1 MDFIA
6 EKDIEKFLNI
16 SIDGGGTYHPNKD
29 RIAFVS
35 DRSGVYQIY
44 TYDMENK
51 NINKISSG
59 EDRSTNPIYLP
70 DGKLLYSTDVGG
82 NERFQIMV
90 YDESTNKTFRL
101 TSFLEAKHR
110 FQFATENA
118 VYVSANILDNQRFD
132 VFRYNFPLEEGM
144 LEELLLEGEPFIPV
158 SPLMVNKNET
168 KLIVSKTKSNLS
180 NDLIMLDLKDKS
192 SKLLTKCFE
201 KHNSRFYPVEFV
213 EEMMILIRSDH
224 GRDFMSLAVFDFE
237 NDKLDYLEDD
247 EWDTGKSVLN
257 DDNEIIFSKNV
268 GGSDKL
274 YFGKFENNRL
284 LNIELVKL
292 PSDYGILSSGDFRT
306 WNSSFDYNKDKMKI
320 ILTYSAPDK
329 ITSLYE
335 IDLNTKQCIVLEI
348 SDNEK
353 EFNFGTFVLNKF
365 ESFDGLEVP
374 YFMMKPNGDGPF
386 PTIFVI
392 HGGPEGQSRSG
403 FSNRLQL
410 LYSMGYM
417 IIIPNI
423 RGSNGYG
430 RKYLALDDIELRL
443 DSIKDINELAQHL
456 IMNNDYVDGNKLI
469 IYGGSYGGFAVLS
482 AMVEYPNTFQIG
494 IDIVGI
500 SNFVT
505 FLENTA
511 DWRRRLREVEYG
523 FLERDREFLES
534 ISPSNKIENVKSP
547 ILIIQGDNDER
558 VPLSESIQMYE
569 KLKEQNIP
577 TQLLRFEDEGHGV
590 IKRKNVIKQYKI
602 IFEFLKT
609 HLKN

>member
-1 MDFIA
+1 MSIA
-6 EKDIEKFLNI
+6 KEDIEKFLNI
-16 SIDGGGTYHPNKD
+16 SINGGGTYHPNKD

-158 SPLMVNKNET
+158 SPLMVNKDET

-257 DDNEIIFSKNV
+257 DDNEIIFTKNV

-335 IDLNTKQCIVLEI
+335 IDLNAKQCIVLEI

-443 DSIKDINELAQHL
+443 DSIKDINELAQHVK
-456 IMNNDYVDGNKLI
+456 MNNDYVDGNKLI

-482 AMVEYPNTFQIG
+482 AMVEYPDTFQIG

>member
-1 MDFIA
+1 MSIA
-6 EKDIEKFLNI
+6 KEDIEKFLNI

-158 SPLMVNKNET
+158 SPLMVNKDET

-456 IMNNDYVDGNKLI
+456 MMNNDYVDGNKLI

>member
-1 MDFIA
+1 MSIA
-6 EKDIEKFLNI
+6 KKDIEKFLNI

-90 YDESTNKTFRL
+90 YDETKNKTFRL

-158 SPLMVNKNET
+158 SPLMVNKDET

-213 EEMMILIRSDH
+213 DEMMILIRSDH

-257 DDNEIIFSKNV
+257 DDNEIIFTKNV

-443 DSIKDINELAQHL
+443 DSIKDINELAQHV

-482 AMVEYPNTFQIG
+482 AMVEYPDTFQIG

-523 FLERDREFLES
+523 FLERDRDFLES

>member
-1 MDFIA
+1 MSIA
-6 EKDIEKFLNI
+6 KEDIEKFLNI

-158 SPLMVNKNET
+158 SPLMVNKDET

-443 DSIKDINELAQHL
+443 DSIKDINELAQHV

>member
-1 MDFIA
+1 MSIA
-6 EKDIEKFLNI
+6 KEDIEKFLNI

-158 SPLMVNKNET
+158 SPLMVNKDET

-365 ESFDGLEVP
+365 DSFDGLEVP

-456 IMNNDYVDGNKLI
+456 MMNNDYVDGNKLI

-482 AMVEYPNTFQIG
+482 TMVEYPNTFQIG

>member
-1 MDFIA
+1 MSIA
-6 EKDIEKFLNI
+6 KKDIEKFLNI
-16 SIDGGGTYHPNKD
+16 SINGGGTYHPNKD

-90 YDESTNKTFRL
+90 YDETKNKTFRL

-158 SPLMVNKNET
+158 SPLMVNKDET

-257 DDNEIIFSKNV
+257 DDNEIIFTKNV

-365 ESFDGLEVP
+365 ASFDGLEVP

-443 DSIKDINELAQHL
+443 DSIKDINELAQHVM
-456 IMNNDYVDGNKLI
+456 MNNDYVDGNKLI

-482 AMVEYPNTFQIG
+482 AMVEYPDTFQIG

-523 FLERDREFLES
+523 FLERDRDFLES

>member
-1 MDFIA
+1 MSIA
-6 EKDIEKFLNI
+6 KEDIEKFLNI
-16 SIDGGGTYHPNKD
+16 SINGGGTYHPNKD

-82 NERFQIMV
+82 NERFQIMI
-90 YDESTNKTFRL
+90 YDETKNKTFRL

-158 SPLMVNKNET
+158 SPLMVNKDET

-257 DDNEIIFSKNV
+257 DDNEIIFTKNV

-306 WNSSFDYNKDKMKI
+306 WNNSFDYNKDKMKI

-335 IDLNTKQCIVLEI
+335 IDLNAKQCIVLEI

-443 DSIKDINELAQHL
+443 DSIKDINELAQHVK
-456 IMNNDYVDGNKLI
+456 MNNDYVDGNKLI

-482 AMVEYPNTFQIG
+482 AMVEYPDTFQIG

>member
-1 MDFIA
+1 MSIA
-6 EKDIEKFLNI
+6 KEDIEKFLNI
-16 SIDGGGTYHPNKD
+16 SINGGGTYHPNKD

-82 NERFQIMV
+82 NERFQIMI
-90 YDESTNKTFRL
+90 YDETKNKTFRL

-158 SPLMVNKNET
+158 SPLMVNKDET

-257 DDNEIIFSKNV
+257 DDNEIIFTKNV

-443 DSIKDINELAQHL
+443 DSIKDINELAQHVK
-456 IMNNDYVDGNKLI
+456 MNNDYVDGNKLI

-482 AMVEYPNTFQIG
+482 AMVEYPDTFQIG

>member
-1 MDFIA
+1 MSIA
-6 EKDIEKFLNI
+6 KEDIEKFLNI

-29 RIAFVS
+29 KIAFVS

-158 SPLMVNKNET
+158 SPLMVNKDET

-482 AMVEYPNTFQIG
+482 TMVEYPNTFQIG

>member
-1 MDFIA
+1 MSIA
-6 EKDIEKFLNI
+6 KEDIEKFLNI

-158 SPLMVNKNET
+158 SPLMVNKDET

-257 DDNEIIFSKNV
+257 DDNEIIFTKNV

-443 DSIKDINELAQHL
+443 DSIKDINELAQHV

-482 AMVEYPNTFQIG
+482 AMVEYPDTFQIG

-523 FLERDREFLES
+523 FLERDRDFLES

>member
-1 MDFIA
+1 MSIA
-6 EKDIEKFLNI
+6 KEDIEKFLNI

-158 SPLMVNKNET
+158 SPLMVNKDET

-213 EEMMILIRSDH
+213 DEMMILIRSDH
-224 GRDFMSLAVFDFE
+224 GRDFMSLALFDFE
-237 NDKLDYLEDD
+237 NDKLDYLEED

-590 IKRKNVIKQYKI
+590 IKRKNVIKQYRI

>member
-1 MDFIA
+1 MSIA
-6 EKDIEKFLNI
+6 KEDIEKFLNI
-16 SIDGGGTYHPNKD
+16 SINGGGTYHPNKD

-82 NERFQIMV
+82 NERFQIMI
-90 YDESTNKTFRL
+90 YDETKNKTFRL

-158 SPLMVNKNET
+158 SPLMVNKDET

-257 DDNEIIFSKNV
+257 DDNEIIFTKNV

-335 IDLNTKQCIVLEI
+335 IDLNAKQCIVLEI

-443 DSIKDINELAQHL
+443 DSIKDINELAQHVK
-456 IMNNDYVDGNKLI
+456 MNNDYVDGNKLI

-482 AMVEYPNTFQIG
+482 AMVEYPDTFQIG

-590 IKRKNVIKQYKI
+590 IKRKNVVKQYKI

>member
-1 MDFIA
+1 MSIA
-6 EKDIEKFLNI
+6 KEDIEKFLNI

-118 VYVSANILDNQRFD
+118 VYVSANILYNQRFD

-158 SPLMVNKNET
+158 SPLMVNKDET

-365 ESFDGLEVP
+365 ASFDGLEVP

-482 AMVEYPNTFQIG
+482 AMVEYPDTFQIG

-523 FLERDREFLES
+523 FLERDRDFLES

>member
-1 MDFIA
+1 MSIA
-6 EKDIEKFLNI
+6 KEDIEKFLNI

>member
-1 MDFIA
+1 MSIA
-6 EKDIEKFLNI
+6 KEDIEKFLNI
-16 SIDGGGTYHPNKD
+16 SINGGGTYHPNKD

-158 SPLMVNKNET
+158 SPLMVNKDET

-257 DDNEIIFSKNV
+257 DDNEIIFTKNV

-443 DSIKDINELAQHL
+443 DSIKDINELAQHVK
-456 IMNNDYVDGNKLI
+456 MNNDYVDGNKLI

-482 AMVEYPNTFQIG
+482 AMVEYPDTFQIG

>member
-1 MDFIA
+1 MSIA
-6 EKDIEKFLNI
+6 KEDIEKFLNI

-158 SPLMVNKNET
+158 SPLMVNKDET

-237 NDKLDYLEDD
+237 NDKLDYLEED

>member
-1 MDFIA
+1 MSIA
-6 EKDIEKFLNI
+6 KEDIEKFLNI

-482 AMVEYPNTFQIG
+482 TMVEYPNTFQIG

>member
-1 MDFIA
+1 MSIA
-6 EKDIEKFLNI
+6 KKDIEKFLNI
-16 SIDGGGTYHPNKD
+16 SINGGGTYHPNKD

-158 SPLMVNKNET
+158 SPLMVNKDET

-257 DDNEIIFSKNV
+257 DDNEIIFTKNV

-365 ESFDGLEVP
+365 ASFDGLEVP

-482 AMVEYPNTFQIG
+482 AMVEYPDTFQIG

-523 FLERDREFLES
+523 FLERDRDFLES

>member
-1 MDFIA
+1 MSIA
-6 EKDIEKFLNI
+6 KEDIEKFLNI
-16 SIDGGGTYHPNKD
+16 SINGGGTYHPNKD

-90 YDESTNKTFRL
+90 YDETKNKTFRL

-158 SPLMVNKNET
+158 SPLMVNKDET

-257 DDNEIIFSKNV
+257 DDNEIIFTKNV

-443 DSIKDINELAQHL
+443 DSIKDINELAQHVK
-456 IMNNDYVDGNKLI
+456 MNNDYVDGNKLI

-482 AMVEYPNTFQIG
+482 AMVEYPDTFQIG

-590 IKRKNVIKQYKI
+590 IKRKNVVKQYKI

>member
-1 MDFIA
+1 MSIA
-6 EKDIEKFLNI
+6 KEDIEKFLNI
-16 SIDGGGTYHPNKD
+16 SINGGGTYHPNKD

-158 SPLMVNKNET
+158 SPLMVNKDET

-257 DDNEIIFSKNV
+257 DDNEIIFTKNV

-284 LNIELVKL
+284 LNIELMKL

-335 IDLNTKQCIVLEI
+335 IDLNAKQCIVLEI

-443 DSIKDINELAQHL
+443 DSIKDINELAQHVK
-456 IMNNDYVDGNKLI
+456 MNNDYVDGNKLI

-482 AMVEYPNTFQIG
+482 AMVEYPDTFQIG

-590 IKRKNVIKQYKI
+590 IKRKNVVKQYKI

>member
-1 MDFIA
+1 MSIA
-6 EKDIEKFLNI
+6 KEDIEKFLNI

-158 SPLMVNKNET
+158 SPLMVNKDET

-335 IDLNTKQCIVLEI
+335 IDLNAKQCIVLEI

-456 IMNNDYVDGNKLI
+456 MMNNDYVDGNKLI

-482 AMVEYPNTFQIG
+482 TMVEYPNTFQIG

>member
-1 MDFIA
+1 MSIA
-6 EKDIEKFLNI
+6 KEDIEKFLNI
-16 SIDGGGTYHPNKD
+16 SINGGGTYHPNKD

-90 YDESTNKTFRL
+90 YDETKNKTFRL

-132 VFRYNFPLEEGM
+132 VFKYNFPLEEGM

-158 SPLMVNKNET
+158 SPLMVNKDET

-257 DDNEIIFSKNV
+257 DDNEIIFTKNV

-365 ESFDGLEVP
+365 ASFDGLEVP

-443 DSIKDINELAQHL
+443 DSIKDINELAQHV

-482 AMVEYPNTFQIG
+482 AMVEYPDTFQIG

>member
-1 MDFIA
+1 MSIA
-6 EKDIEKFLNI
+6 KEDIEKFLNI
-16 SIDGGGTYHPNKD
+16 SINGGGTYHPNKD

-82 NERFQIMV
+82 NERFQIMI
-90 YDESTNKTFRL
+90 YDETKNKTFRL

-158 SPLMVNKNET
+158 SPLMVNKDET

-257 DDNEIIFSKNV
+257 DDNEIIFTKNV

-335 IDLNTKQCIVLEI
+335 IDLNAKQCIVLEI

-456 IMNNDYVDGNKLI
+456 KMNNDYVDGNKLI

-482 AMVEYPNTFQIG
+482 AMVEYPDTFQIG

-590 IKRKNVIKQYKI
+590 IKRKNVVKQYKI

>member
-1 MDFIA
+1 MSIA
-6 EKDIEKFLNI
+6 KEDIEKFLNI
-16 SIDGGGTYHPNKD
+16 SINGGGTYHPNKD

-90 YDESTNKTFRL
+90 YDETKNKTFRL

-158 SPLMVNKNET
+158 SPLMVNKDET

-257 DDNEIIFSKNV
+257 DDNEIIFTKNV
-268 GGSDKL
+268 EGSDKL

-284 LNIELVKL
+284 LNIELVNL
-292 PSDYGILSSGDFRT
+292 PSNYGILSSGDFRT
-306 WNSSFDYNKDKMKI
+306 WNNSFDYNKDKMKI

-335 IDLNTKQCIVLEI
+335 IDLNAKQCIVLEI

-443 DSIKDINELAQHL
+443 DSIKDINELAQHVK
-456 IMNNDYVDGNKLI
+456 MNNDYVDGNKLI

-482 AMVEYPNTFQIG
+482 AMVEYPDTFQIG

>member
-1 MDFIA
+1 MSIA
-6 EKDIEKFLNI
+6 KEDIEKFLNI

-158 SPLMVNKNET
+158 SPLMVNKDET

-482 AMVEYPNTFQIG
+482 TMVEYPNTFQIG

>member
-1 MDFIA
+1 MSIA
-6 EKDIEKFLNI
+6 KEDIEKFLNI

-158 SPLMVNKNET
+158 SPLMVNKDET

-257 DDNEIIFSKNV
+257 DDNEIIFTKNV

>member
-1 MDFIA
+1 MSIA
-6 EKDIEKFLNI
+6 KEDIEKFLNI

-213 EEMMILIRSDH
+213 REMMILIRSDH

-257 DDNEIIFSKNV
+257 NDNEIIFSKNV

-482 AMVEYPNTFQIG
+482 TMVEYPNTFQIG

>member
-1 MDFIA
+1 MSIA
-6 EKDIEKFLNI
+6 KKDIEKFLNI

-158 SPLMVNKNET
+158 SPLMVNKDET

-329 ITSLYE
+329 ITNLYE
-335 IDLNTKQCIVLEI
+335 IDLNTKQYIDLEI

-482 AMVEYPNTFQIG
+482 TMVEYPNTFQIG

>member
-1 MDFIA
+1 MSIA
-6 EKDIEKFLNI
+6 KEDIEKFLNI

-201 KHNSRFYPVEFV
+201 KHNSRFYPIEFV

>member
-1 MDFIA
+1 MSIA
-6 EKDIEKFLNI
+6 KEDIEKFLNI

-44 TYDMENK
+44 IYDMENK

-90 YDESTNKTFRL
+90 YDESKNETFRL

-158 SPLMVNKNET
+158 SPLMVNKDET

-257 DDNEIIFSKNV
+257 NDNEIIFSKNV

-482 AMVEYPNTFQIG
+482 TMVEYPNTFQIG

>member
-1 MDFIA
+1 MSIA
-6 EKDIEKFLNI
+6 KEDIEKFLNI

-158 SPLMVNKNET
+158 SPLMVNKDET

-257 DDNEIIFSKNV
+257 DDNEIIFTKNV

-320 ILTYSAPDK
+320 VLTYSAPDK

-482 AMVEYPNTFQIG
+482 TMVEYPNTFQIG

>member
-1 MDFIA
+1 MSIA
-6 EKDIEKFLNI
+6 KEDIEKFLNI
-16 SIDGGGTYHPNKD
+16 SINGGGTYHPNKD

-82 NERFQIMV
+82 NERFQIMI
-90 YDESTNKTFRL
+90 YDETKNKTFRL

-158 SPLMVNKNET
+158 SPLMVNKDET

-257 DDNEIIFSKNV
+257 DDNEIIFTKNV

-306 WNSSFDYNKDKMKI
+306 WNNSFDYNKDKMKI

-335 IDLNTKQCIVLEI
+335 IDLNAKQCIVLEI

-482 AMVEYPNTFQIG
+482 AMVEYPDTFQIG

-590 IKRKNVIKQYKI
+590 IKRKNVMKQYKI

>member
-1 MDFIA
+1 MSIA
-6 EKDIEKFLNI
+6 KEDIEKFLNI
-16 SIDGGGTYHPNKD
+16 SINGGGTYHPNKD
-29 RIAFVS
+29 RVAFVS

-158 SPLMVNKNET
+158 SPLMVNKEET

-257 DDNEIIFSKNV
+257 DDNEIIFTKNV

-482 AMVEYPNTFQIG
+482 AMVEYPDTFQIG

-590 IKRKNVIKQYKI
+590 IKRKNVMKQYKI

>member
-1 MDFIA
+1 MSIA
-6 EKDIEKFLNI
+6 KEDIEKFLNI
-16 SIDGGGTYHPNKD
+16 SINGGGTYHPNKD

-158 SPLMVNKNET
+158 SPLMVNKDET

-213 EEMMILIRSDH
+213 MEMMILIRSDH

>member
-1 MDFIA
+1 MSIA
-6 EKDIEKFLNI
+6 KEDIEKFLNI

-158 SPLMVNKNET
+158 SPLMVNKDET

-456 IMNNDYVDGNKLI
+456 MMNNDYVDGNKLI

-482 AMVEYPNTFQIG
+482 TMVEYPNTFQIG

>member
-1 MDFIA
+1 M
-6 EKDIEKFLNI
+6 
-16 SIDGGGTYHPNKD
+16 
-29 RIAFVS
+29 
-35 DRSGVYQIY
+35 
-44 TYDMENK
+44 
-51 NINKISSG
+51 
-59 EDRSTNPIYLP
+59 
-70 DGKLLYSTDVGG
+70 
-82 NERFQIMV
+82 
-90 YDESTNKTFRL
+90 
-101 TSFLEAKHR
+101 
-110 FQFATENA
+110 
-118 VYVSANILDNQRFD
+118 
-132 VFRYNFPLEEGM
+132 
-144 LEELLLEGEPFIPV
+144 
-158 SPLMVNKNET
+158 
-168 KLIVSKTKSNLS
+168 
-180 NDLIMLDLKDKS
+180 
-192 SKLLTKCFE
+192 
-201 KHNSRFYPVEFV
+201 
-213 EEMMILIRSDH
+213 
-224 GRDFMSLAVFDFE
+224 
-237 NDKLDYLEDD
+237 
-247 EWDTGKSVLN
+247 
-257 DDNEIIFSKNV
+257 
-268 GGSDKL
+268 
-274 YFGKFENNRL
+274 
-284 LNIELVKL
+284 
-292 PSDYGILSSGDFRT
+292 
-306 WNSSFDYNKDKMKI
+306 
-320 ILTYSAPDK
+320 
-329 ITSLYE
+329 
-335 IDLNTKQCIVLEI
+335 
-348 SDNEK
+348 
-353 EFNFGTFVLNKF
+353 NKF

>member
-1 MDFIA
+1 MSIA
-6 EKDIEKFLNI
+6 KEDIEKFLNI
-16 SIDGGGTYHPNKD
+16 SINGGGTYHPNKD

-82 NERFQIMV
+82 NERFQIMI
-90 YDESTNKTFRL
+90 YDETKNKTFRL

-158 SPLMVNKNET
+158 SPLMVNKDET

-257 DDNEIIFSKNV
+257 DDNEIIFTKNV

-443 DSIKDINELAQHL
+443 DSIKDINELAQHV

-482 AMVEYPNTFQIG
+482 AMVEYPDTFQIG

-523 FLERDREFLES
+523 FLERDRDFLES

>member
-1 MDFIA
+1 MGIA

-16 SIDGGGTYHPNKD
+16 SINGGGTYHPNKNK
-29 RIAFVS
+29 IAFVS

-44 TYDMENK
+44 TYDKENK
-51 NINKISSG
+51 NINKISNG

-90 YDESTNKTFRL
+90 YDETTNETFRL

-118 VYVSANILDNQRFD
+118 IYISANILDNQRFD

-158 SPLMVNKNET
+158 SPLMVNKDET

-180 NDLIMLDLKDKS
+180 NDLIMLDLEDKS

-213 EEMMILIRSDH
+213 MEMMILIRSDH

-257 DDNEIIFSKNV
+257 DDNEIIFTKNV
-268 GGSDKL
+268 EGSDKL
-274 YFGKFENNRL
+274 YFGKFENNTL
-284 LNIELVKL
+284 LNIELVEL

-306 WNSSFDYNKDKMKI
+306 WTNSFDFSKDKMKVV
-320 ILTYSAPDK
+320 LTYSAPDK
-329 ITSLYE
+329 ITNLYE
-335 IDLNTKQCIVLEI
+335 IDLNTKQSIVLEI

-353 EFNFGTFVLNKF
+353 QFNFGTFVLNKF

-374 YFMMKPNGDGPF
+374 YFMMKPDGDGPF

-456 IMNNDYVDGNKLI
+456 IMNNDYVDEEKLI

-482 AMVEYPNTFQIG
+482 AMVEYPDTFQIG

-511 DWRRRLREVEYG
+511 DWRRKLREVEYG

-569 KLKEQNIP
+569 KLKEQNVP

-590 IKRKNVIKQYKI
+590 IKRKNVIRQYKT

>member
-1 MDFIA
+1 MSIA
-6 EKDIEKFLNI
+6 KEDIEKFLNI
-16 SIDGGGTYHPNKD
+16 SINGGGTYHPNKD
-29 RIAFVS
+29 KVAFVS

-158 SPLMVNKNET
+158 SPLMVNKDET

-257 DDNEIIFSKNV
+257 DDNEIIFTKNV

-306 WNSSFDYNKDKMKI
+306 WNNSFDYNKDKMKI

-335 IDLNTKQCIVLEI
+335 IDLNAKQCVDLEI

-353 EFNFGTFVLNKF
+353 QFNFGTFVLNKF

-443 DSIKDINELAQHL
+443 DSIKDINELAQHVK
-456 IMNNDYVDGNKLI
+456 MNNDYVDGNKLI

-482 AMVEYPNTFQIG
+482 AMVEYPDTFQIG